1 MIELNK
7 KYYLVTNKG
16 SLYSTIFTEATE
28 TGQYYYDSINGISV
42 INISEFNEYSG
53 GEAELHAKSPDK
65 YLNITNPLGVVRY
78 YESKLEAVKLA
89 RKRLKKEINRIG
101 NIYLS
106 YANMEKNAQKE
117 ETIKKLI
124 DKI

>member
-42 INISEFNEYSG
+42 ININEFNEYRG
-53 GEAELHAKSPDK
+53 GHAELHVQAPVN
-65 YLNITNPLGVVRY
+65 YLNVTNPLGVVRY
-78 YESKLEAVKLA
+78 YESKLEAINLA